1 MEYASGWTCEVTADV
16 RLSTVIPRSGSLALG
31 CDGRKT
37 HQPLDVKEADEFLR
51 LARDAN
57 LFRTIGIGGDARGA
71 DMWFATMKV
80 TDQGAIKIL
89 VVSANREFD
98 SGPRRLL
105 LQFLQD
111 RLVELRDRLF
121 KRNSKP

>member
-1 MEYASGWTCEVTADV
+1 V
-16 RLSTVIPRSGSLALG
+16 ALE

-37 HQPLDVKEADEFLR
+37 HRPLDVKEADEFLR
-51 LARDAN
+51 LARNAN

-111 RLVELRDRLF
+111 RLVELRERLF
-121 KRNSKP
+121 KPNSKR